1 MIFAIVLSIL
11 LNLVA
16 LFAIILLYV
25 RQNRLLA
32 LDNQQKR
39 RVAEMEELMSAYME
53 ELKEENDAFLLSL
66 TKDEPVAKERV
77 AEPPSKV
84 RMKAMEA
91 YQSVPT
97 IDPTIDPSEHTDMA
111 ELDMVSMHRAGFSID
126 EIAKAA
132 GVGRT
137 EVELFLK
144 FNKNIE

>member
-1 MIFAIVLSIL
+1 MMFLIVLSIL

-39 RVAEMEELMSAYME
+39 RVTEMEELMSAYME

-66 TKDEPVAKERV
+66 AKDEPVNEERETV
-77 AEPPSKV
+77 PSKV
-84 RMKAMEA
+84 RKKAMEA
-91 YQSVPT
+91 YQSVPS
-97 IDPTIDPSEHTDMA
+97 IDPSDHSDEA
-111 ELDMVSMHRAGFSID
+111 EPAEPDMVSMYRAGASID
-126 EIAKAA
+126 EIARAA

-144 FNKNIE
+144 FNRTTE

>member
-39 RVAEMEELMSAYME
+39 RVTEMEELMSAYME

-66 TKDEPVAKERV
+66 TKTAGEEQVT
-77 AEPPSKV
+77 EPPSKV

-91 YQSVPT
+91 YQSVQA
-97 IDPTIDPSEHTDMA
+97 IDPSIDPSDHSDMG

>member
-1 MIFAIVLSIL
+1 MMFAIVLSIL

-39 RVAEMEELMSAYME
+39 RVSEMEELMSAYME
-53 ELKEENDAFLLSL
+53 ELKEENDAFLSSL
-66 TKDEPVAKERV
+66 TKTAGEERV
-77 AEPPSKV
+77 TEPPSKV

-91 YQSVPT
+91 YQSVQA
-97 IDPTIDPSEHTDMA
+97 IDPSIDPSDHSDMA